1 MAEKIHY
8 ASSWTLPPTAR
19 QIHAIALQERRLGLP
34 PQPEPS
40 NRWEAR
46 RLLFDLRERN
56 K

>member
-1 MAEKIHY
+1 MTEKIHY

-19 QIHAIALQERRLGLP
+19 QMHAIAMQERRLGLP

-46 RLLFDLRERN
+46 RLLYDLRER
-56 K
+56 KK